1 MTSPSRWLP
10 FSPRLRA
17 VAVSFALLLVL
28 AFGFLGSRP
37 LWEPDEGRYTN
48 VAITM
53 LESGNWIDPMRNDDT
68 GHWSK
73 PPATYWA
80 LASSFGVFGLNTWA
94 ARLPSALA
102 WLACVLLV
110 WLTARRLA
118 DGTQTLAALVYA
130 TMLLPSAAGQM
141 VTTDFLL
148 SACEALAV
156 YGFVVFRF
164 SASPRRDAGLLVLW
178 LGLALGFMTKGPPA
192 LIPLLPIMLL
202 HVLAPRATAARWTW
216 HVAGLALFVLVAA
229 PWYVVVASRHSG
241 LLHYFLGAEVVDRV
255 ATDRFGRNGEW
266 YGWLKVY
273 LPTIL
278 IGALPWTVDLLR
290 WFGALPRRIG
300 QWRDASVRTAAAPQL
315 FVALWALLPLLVFCI
330 ARSRLPLYLL
340 PCFAAFAIAI
350 AGMRHE
356 CSTGLPRGPRI
367 ASWMIVPWMMALLAL
382 RYAASVFP
390 TDADSSA
397 WARAIRERVSAPL
410 RQVVFVEDTAR
421 YGLHLYLGAQ
431 VERVARETSPTQGF
445 NPTFDESLWRELQET
460 GSGDGAVYVT
470 PEAIWSEVEQAI
482 RARGFRARRLGAP
495 HAGRVIFAVAA
506 DRAVP

>member
-1 MTSPSRWLP
+1 MTSASRLPSLP
-10 FSPRLRA
+10 PSVRA
-17 VAVSFALLLVL
+17 VAASFALVLAL

-53 LESGNWIDPMRNDDT
+53 LESGDWIDPMRNDDT

-80 LASSFGVFGLNTWA
+80 LASSFAVFGLNTWA

-110 WLTARRLA
+110 RLTARRLA

-164 SASPRRDAGLLVLW
+164 SASPRRDAGLLVMW
-178 LGLALGFMTKGPPA
+178 LGFALGFMTKGPPA
-192 LIPLLPIMLL
+192 LIPLLPIVLL
-202 HVLAPRATAARWTW
+202 HVLAPRAAPARWRW

-229 PWYVVVASRHSG
+229 PWYVAVALRHPG

-273 LPTIL
+273 VPTIL
-278 IGALPWTVDLLR
+278 VGTLPWTADLLR
-290 WFGALPRRIG
+290 WFGGLPRWVA
-300 QWRDASVRTAAAPQL
+300 QWRDASARKASAPQL
-315 FVALWALLPLLVFCI
+315 FVALWALLPLVVFCV

-340 PCFAAFAIAI
+340 PCFAAFAIAV
-350 AGMRHE
+350 AGVRRE
-356 CSTGLPRGPRI
+356 RGAGLPRWPWI
-367 ASWMIVPWMMALLAL
+367 ALWAAALLAT

-397 WARAIRERVSAPL
+397 WARAIRERMQAPV
-410 RQVVFVEDTAR
+410 RQVIFVEDEPR

-431 VERVARETSPTQGF
+431 VERISREPSATQGF
-445 NPTFDESLWRELQET
+445 NPKFDESLWRELQET
-460 GSGDGAVYVT
+460 GSGGSAVYVV
-470 PEAIWSEVEQAI
+470 PEALWNEVEREIHAH
-482 RARGFRARRLGAP
+482 GFRARPLGEPYA
-495 HAGRVIFAVAA
+495 RRIVFAVGPA
-506 DRAVP
+506 DATP

>member
-1 MTSPSRWLP
+1 MTSGPRLPSL
-10 FSPRLRA
+10 SPRVRA
-17 VAVSFALLLVL
+17 AAGLFALVFVL

-53 LESGNWIDPMRNDDT
+53 LESGDWVDPMRNGDT
-68 GHWSK
+68 AHWSK

-80 LASSFGVFGLNTWA
+80 LASSFAVFGLNTWA

-102 WLACVLLV
+102 LLACVLLV

-118 DGTQTLAALVYA
+118 QGTQALAALVYA

-148 SACEALAV
+148 SACEGLAV
-156 YGFVVFRF
+156 YGFVAFRF
-164 SASPRRDAGLLVLW
+164 SASPRRGAGLLVMW
-178 LGLALGFMTKGPPA
+178 LGFALGFMTKGPPA
-192 LIPLLPIMLL
+192 LIPLLPIVLL
-202 HVLAPRATAARWTW
+202 HFLAPRAAPVRRTW
-216 HVAGLALFVLVAA
+216 HFAGVALFALVAA
-229 PWYVVVASRHSG
+229 PWYVAVVLRHPG

-278 IGALPWTVDLLR
+278 VGALPWTASLLR
-290 WFGALPRRIG
+290 WFRALPRRIG
-300 QWRDASVRTAAAPQL
+300 QWRDASARTAEAPQL

-340 PCFAAFAIAI
+340 PCFSAFAIAV
-350 AGMRHE
+350 AGVRRE
-356 CSTGLPRGPRI
+356 RGAGLPRWPWI
-367 ASWMIVPWMMALLAL
+367 ALWVAVLLAL

-390 TDADSSA
+390 TDADSAA
-397 WARAIRERVSAPL
+397 WARAIRERVQAPV
-410 RQVVFVEDTAR
+410 RQVVFVEDEPR

-431 VERVARETSPTQGF
+431 VERISRESPGAQGF
-445 NPTFDESLWRELQET
+445 NPKFDESLWQELRET
-460 GSGDGAVYVT
+460 GFGGSAVYVT
-470 PEAIWSEVEQAI
+470 PEALWNDVERAI
-482 RARGFRARRLGAP
+482 RAHGFRARRLGAP
-495 HAGRVIFAVAA
+495 YAGRVLFAVGPEGAS
-506 DRAVP
+506 R